1 MQEPASADPR
11 AHIEMTVDDDGRAG
25 ADLTGGSGMG
35 LLGMRERIVSLG
47 GQLSMDTSRPSGLV
61 VRARIPVPPDMPHPS
76 ETRQAA

>member
-1 MQEPASADPR
+1 
-11 AHIEMTVDDDGRAG
+11 
-25 ADLTGGSGMG
+25 MG